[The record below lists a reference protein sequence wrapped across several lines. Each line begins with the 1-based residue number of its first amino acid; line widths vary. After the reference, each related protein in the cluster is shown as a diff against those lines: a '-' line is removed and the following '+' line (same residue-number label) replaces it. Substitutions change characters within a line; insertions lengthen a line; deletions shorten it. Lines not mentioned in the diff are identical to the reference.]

1 MSVHLETERLILR
14 PWADLTVHRFK
25 CLNSAC
31 PAVTFADLIPGLTSP
46 HAPLYPAAA
55 RRQSLLTSS
64 SGMAAPVP

>member
-1 MSVHLETERLILR
+1 MI
-14 PWADLTVHRFK
+14 DLTVRRFK

-31 PAVTFADLIPGLTSP
+31 PAVTFADLIPGLTNP
-46 HAPLYPAAA
+46 HSPLYPAAA